1 MDFTPPAPP
10 PDPPRTPERRT
21 YWDEL
26 MSDEEGV
33 VLKSYREAGFDVDT
47 AGEKR
52 HGLLMGSDAAADS
65 ADVELVRL
73 SSGLEA
79 GRDYVYVQE
88 STTDDKYLTSF
99 YNDFPAN
106 GLMAMTRPD
115 IFTDAERDIDSS
127 AEMGMEQLNSAEEQ
141 DHLGIDGPRLLVPLG
156 DAGERGDFLDDAAA
170 TGAVRFVYGL
180 SDDLTGRT
188 ASSDGCTGV
197 ESYCIG
203 APHRYRTNGDVLE
216 GTEHGAAWLFGV
228 YMQAWRR
235 MPYAHVTDVMELG
248 DSCAED
254 LGTPGPDATTGLGRI
269 DIGCVAY
276 GARLWARRP
285 VERREYWDE
294 GKGELF
300 DDGDDESPLE
310 RAFYHAGF
318 LRDDDRLVDRSE
330 KAYIVDIGNHGED
343 ILEIVYKA
351 SGLKPVE
358 EGKDG
363 GNFTYMETSREGI
376 QIGDPVVYKLVPADS
391 FLSWSHANL
400 FTHEGDRSGVSI
412 RPSELRAGAW
422 MLVSAGNEGSLI
434 PSQAIRS
441 PTVEK
446 EDIFRA
452 LTDTGKLRIIY
463 GLNDDLSGRHAESNG
478 CQYVERY
485 CIGAPFEFSVG
496 HLLASDSFGGS
507 GSNPRKT
514 ALSGTSF
521 SAPYVFAT
529 YLLAWERMPEETT
542 IGDIFEMGDG
552 CVEDLGDVV
561 GPDADTGLGRLDLG
575 CVAYEVYKAN
585 KPMPQASPASMDDE
599 QDFMDDFAQDLF
611 RGELGLLSLPGETD
625 ARFGVGFPGDSFNGT
640 YRPTRGVSG
649 GYRPGRPKGQEHFPG
664 QLPGLGVMRLSGGE
678 QGLYA
683 SLSGIRFSVTRGK
696 RGDFFGGAGTG
707 AFSFGC
713 VRTRRA
719 MLSSAVQIGDGELD
733 IGGWLL
739 RGEADCG
746 RGRLLDSLEGREE
759 GLWANYRVGGEDWDF
774 HVGGWASRFG
784 GGEVELAGRRFDIG
798 PGGEIEHGVTAH
810 WELRF

>member
-1 MDFTPPAPP
+1 MDLTPQRPAVPAQ
-10 PDPPRTPERRT
+10 PDPPRIPDQRS

-26 MSDEEGV
+26 MEGYASDKEGV
-33 VLKSYREAGFDVDT
+33 VLKSYREAGFDVTDEVET
-47 AGEKR
+47 R
-52 HGLLMGSDAAADS
+52 HGLLLGSDAEADS

-88 STTDDKYLTSF
+88 STTDDRYLTSF

-115 IFTDAERDIDSS
+115 IFTDAERNIGFSR
-127 AEMGMEQLNSAEEQ
+127 ETGMDWLNPSKEQ
-141 DHLGIDGPRLLVPLG
+141 DYLGIDGPRLLVPLG
-156 DAGERGDFLDDAAA
+156 DTGERGDFLDDAAE

-188 ASSDGCTGV
+188 ASTDGCTGV

-203 APHRYRTNGDVLE
+203 APYRYRTNGDVLE

-248 DSCAED
+248 DGCAED
-254 LGTPGPDATTGLGRI
+254 LGTPGPDAATGLGRI
-269 DIGCVAY
+269 DIGCVAH
-276 GARLWARRP
+276 GARSWSRRP

-294 GKGELF
+294 GRGELF

-318 LRDDDRLVDRSE
+318 LRESDRLVDRSE
-330 KAYIVDIGNHGED
+330 KAYIVDIGSHGKD
-343 ILEIVYKA
+343 ILDTVYKA

-358 EGKDG
+358 DGKDG
-363 GNFTYMETSREGI
+363 GHFTYIEGNREGM
-376 QIGDPVVYKLVPADS
+376 QLEVPVLYKLVPADS
-391 FLSWSHANL
+391 FLSWSWANL
-400 FTHEGDRSGVSI
+400 FTHEGDRGGVSI

-422 MLVSAGNEGSLI
+422 VLTSAGNGGSLI
-434 PSQAIRS
+434 PSKVSYS
-441 PTVEK
+441 PTASKKDVYK
-446 EDIFRA
+446 Q
-452 LTDTGKLRIIY
+452 LTDTGKLRVIY
-463 GLNDDLSGRHAESNG
+463 GLNDDLSGRHAKSNG
-478 CQYVERY
+478 CQHVERY
-485 CIGAPFEFSVG
+485 CIGAPFEFSIR
-496 HLLASDSFGGS
+496 HLLASDSFGGP
-507 GSNPRKT
+507 GSNPRKFT
-514 ALSGTSF
+514 RRGTSF

-585 KPMPQASPASMDDE
+585 KPMSQASPESVDDE

-625 ARFGVGFPGDSFNGT
+625 ARFAVGFPGDSFNGT

-649 GYRPGRPKGQEHFPG
+649 GYRPGRPKGREHFPG
-664 QLPGLGVMRLSGGE
+664 PVAGLGGDAPCRRR
-678 QGLYA
+678 A
-683 SLSGIRFSVTRGK
+683 GIVCVAVGHP
-696 RGDFFGGAGTG
+696 FFGDARQ
-707 AFSFGC
+707 A
-713 VRTRRA
+713 
-719 MLSSAVQIGDGELD
+719 
-733 IGGWLL
+733 
-739 RGEADCG
+739 RGLF
-746 RGRLLDSLEGREE
+746 RGRRHGRVQFRLCADPPRDAERHNPDWRRGVGHRRLAAE
-759 GLWANYRVGGEDWDF
+759 WRGGLRPGQT
-774 HVGGWASRFG
+774 
-784 GGEVELAGRRFDIG
+784 AGQ
-798 PGGEIEHGVTAH
+798 PGGP
-810 WELRF
+810 